1 MTAFRR
7 VLYATDFSKAS
18 TPAFARALEVARKDR
33 ARLALVH
40 VLMPPAMFLE
50 DSALSARTLREMR
63 EQARRGAEDRL
74 APLLARARRRGVR
87 AAAVVREGLP
97 ADEIVA
103 EARRRRADLIVVGT
117 HGWSTLRR
125 FFLGSVAA
133 RVVTLARCP
142 VLTVAGR

>member
-7 VLYATDFSKAS
+7 VLHATDFSKAS
-18 TPAFARALEVARKDR
+18 APAFARALETARTSR

-50 DSALSARTLREMR
+50 DSVLSARTLRELR
-63 EQARRGAEDRL
+63 EQARRGAQDRL
-74 APLLARARRRGVR
+74 APFLARARRRRVR
-87 AAAVVREGLP
+87 AVAVVREGLP

-117 HGWSTLRR
+117 HGRTGLRR

-142 VLTVAGR
+142 VLTVGAR